1 MFAISLGGALGAVSR
16 HYLVLAMHHLFSSL
30 SFPVGTLS
38 VNVLGCFILGL
49 AIIFFQ
55 HQTQDTFLL
64 RSFFV
69 IGMLGSFTTFSAFSY
84 ETFLLLKEGAHFKAL
99 WNVVS
104 QVSISLV
111 AIFLGMCLMEK
122 IL

>member
-1 MFAISLGGALGAVSR
+1 
-16 HYLVLAMHHLFSSL
+16 
-30 SFPVGTLS
+30 
-38 VNVLGCFILGL
+38 
-49 AIIFFQ
+49 
-55 HQTQDTFLL
+55 LL